1 LIEIQLHGRT
11 DVGQVREHNEDSFV
25 VVRIDDNERDVAKL
39 RTHEHGDRG
48 TLLVV
53 CDGMGGAAAGEV
65 ASSMA
70 VDAISAMMISDAKFD
85 APEGISD
92 DDKQSLARKLREAA
106 RDANQRIFKE
116 ARENVARAGMGT
128 TMTAAL
134 LWKKEAVIAQVGDS
148 RCYVWR
154 QGKFTQVTRDQSLVN
169 QLLESGHITPE
180 QAKFF
185 EHSNVILQAL
195 GVQDEV
201 EVQLS
206 HVSLRK
212 GDRFMLCSDGLV
224 GVVTDEEIGEIVGNV
239 ADPEET
245 ARLLIEMANAAGGP
259 DNITVIVAHVAGD
272 LDEPKREDEVTYQL
286 WRIDPEPPPMEM
298 TVEPPSQPSVE
309 PAAAI
314 EPTAEQPAPPAT
326 PPAEPPAAAQPPP
339 QAQPAPRATLELVSM
354 AVVVGLIV
362 GSLVTGAA
370 LYQQAVPCT
379 VAAPAAGLQVVADG
393 RSAGVSTVE
402 TVSGGA
408 AELRLRPGHHQLS
421 LKGSGAPDEIQEVEV
436 QKGSSC
442 SFKIPNTDGK

>member
-1 LIEIQLHGRT
+1 LIQIDLHGRT

-25 VVRIDDNERDVAKL
+25 VVKLDGDERDPGKL
-39 RTHEHGDRG
+39 RTHELGERG

-70 VDAISAMMISDAKFD
+70 VDAIAAMMLSDAKFD
-85 APEGISD
+85 PPEGVTD

-116 ARENVARAGMGT
+116 ARENIARSGMGT
-128 TMTAAL
+128 TMTACL
-134 LWKKEAVIAQVGDS
+134 LWKKEALIAQVGDS

-169 QLLESGHITPE
+169 QLLESGHITQE

-206 HVSLRK
+206 QVSLRR
-212 GDRFMLCSDGLV
+212 GDRILLCSDGLV
-224 GVVTDEEIGEIVGNV
+224 GVVTDEEIGEIMGGV
-239 ADPEET
+239 ADPEE
-245 ARLLIEMANAAGGP
+245 ASRVLCEMANAAGGP
-259 DNITVIVAHVAGD
+259 DNITVIVAHAGAD
-272 LDEPKREDEVTYQL
+272 GLAEPAEADEIKYEL
-286 WRIDPEPPPMEM
+286 WRIEPEPPP
-298 TVEPPSQPSVE
+298 VEVVAEPSAQTFAEPEAAPVEQPVPTPPQPAPE
-309 PAAAI
+309 
-314 EPTAEQPAPPAT
+314 PAPPA
-326 PPAEPPAAAQPPP
+326 PP
-339 QAQPAPRATLELVSM
+339 PRATLELVSM

-370 LYQQAVPCT
+370 LYQQSVPCRLE
-379 VAAPAAGLQVVADG
+379 APAAGLMVIADG

-402 TVSGGA
+402 SGSSGA

-421 LKGSGAPDEIQEVEV
+421 LKGAGAPDEIQEVEV
-436 QKGSSC
+436 QKGATC
-442 SFKIPNTDGK
+442 SFRIPSTEPSR